1 MRVAFIGFGEVGQTL
16 ASDLQA
22 RGITDLTAW
31 DVLFARTDSNPYRA
45 AAGTIQTN
53 RSAGEALQGADVVIS
68 AVTAEQCIAAA
79 KEAAQYMPQS
89 AYFLDLNSV
98 SPQSKRDAATHLATG
113 RGLYVEASVMAPISP
128 KRIASP
134 ILLGGPHARAFI
146 GIANSLGMAGAT
158 FYSDTLGKAA
168 AAKMC
173 RSVMIK
179 GLESL
184 LSESL
189 LTARHNGVE
198 RDVLESLQNLL
209 PATDWTQLSR
219 YMISRSL
226 RHGRRRAEEMR
237 EAALSVREAGIDPQM
252 SNASALRQDWA
263 ASLGVDPA
271 TPTLEAMLDA
281 MLRASGE
288 LRC

>member
-16 ASDLQA
+16 ATDLLA
-22 RGITDLTAW
+22 RGVTDVSAW
-31 DVLFARTDSNPYRA
+31 DVLFTRPDSNPRRA
-45 AAGTIQTN
+45 AAGKVKAAGN
-53 RSAGEALQGADVVIS
+53 AGEALQGAAVVIS
-68 AVTAEQCIAAA
+68 AVTAGQCVAAA
-79 KEAAQYMPQS
+79 QNAAQHVPPG

-98 SPQSKRDAATHLATG
+98 SPQSKRDAAAQVASG
-113 RGLYVEASVMAPISP
+113 RGLYVEAAVMAPIGP

-134 ILLGGPHARAFI
+134 ILLGGPHARAFA
-146 GIANSLGMAGAT
+146 GIAQLLGMTGSA
-158 FYSDTLGKAA
+158 FYSDDLGKAA

-189 LTARHNGVE
+189 LAARHYGVE
-198 RDVLESLQNLL
+198 REVLESLQNLL

-226 RHGRRRAEEMR
+226 LHGRRRAEEMR
-237 EAALSVREAGIDPQM
+237 EAAQSVREAGIDPRM
-252 SNASALRQDWA
+252 SDASALRQDWA